1 MPYNPPLYLRV
12 SVMMQSRLGMST
24 LSNLWDGGWKGVTVW
39 VVKDSAES
47 ETVAVSRGGM
57 GFADGG
63 RGGWLSMWAV
73 ECMWV

>member
-1 MPYNPPLYLRV
+1 
-12 SVMMQSRLGMST
+12 MSM

-73 ECMWV
+73 ECM